1 MNVGYFLGV
10 FARLKQKNDVS
21 HACLRAL
28 DDRLALIESRIA
40 KNGGMRC
47 SFNIHE
53 GKLLSSLTISVV
65 QKFSIVNYYATKSD
79 SDDFSCLLVS
89 VEGLLETCYPHPGLR
104 IFRKSLTVSKLQ
116 GTINAMKGG
125 GV

>member
-10 FARLKQKNDVS
+10 FGRLKQKNEVLNGCRRS
-21 HACLRAL
+21 L
-28 DDRLALIESRIA
+28 DDRFVLIESRIA
-40 KNGGMRC
+40 NNVGMRC
-47 SFNIHE
+47 AFNSHE

-65 QKFSIVNYYATKSD
+65 QKFIIVNYYATKSG

-89 VEGLLETCYPHPGLR
+89 VEGLLETRYPHPGLR

>member
-21 HACLRAL
+21 HACLRSL
-28 DDRLALIESRIA
+28 DDRLTPIESRIA
-40 KNGGMRC
+40 NNIGMRRA
-47 SFNIHE
+47 FNSHE
-53 GKLLSSLTISVV
+53 RKLLSSLTISVV
-65 QKFSIVNYYATKSD
+65 QKFIIVNYYATKSD
-79 SDDFSCLLVS
+79 SDHFSSFCVSIMCLLAARH
-89 VEGLLETCYPHPGLR
+89 PHPGLR